1 MQHFLANAK
10 RLLLTMRKKSYKS
23 DIFLGVWKCKEST
36 NNKTYKEQHSLF
48 RGLEMRR
55 AYQKQ
60 IEQMER
66 DNMYKQQHQ
75 HFPSQFNNNPT
86 DPLMG
91 GYNRSV
97 SSFLGGVEHFCDV
110 ILCMPHRRLYI
121 SLVSM

>member
-1 MQHFLANAK
+1 
-10 RLLLTMRKKSYKS
+10 
-23 DIFLGVWKCKEST
+23 
-36 NNKTYKEQHSLF
+36 
-48 RGLEMRR
+48 MRR

-97 SSFLGGVEHFCDV
+97 SSFFGGAEHICDV
-110 ILCMPHRRLYI
+110 ILCMPYKRVYI
-121 SLVSM
+121 SLASMEKKVNIPLKVGGCWLSFFNLNWFHTP

>member
-1 MQHFLANAK
+1 
-10 RLLLTMRKKSYKS
+10 
-23 DIFLGVWKCKEST
+23 
-36 NNKTYKEQHSLF
+36 
-48 RGLEMRR
+48 MRR

-75 HFPSQFNNNPT
+75 HFPGQFNNNPT

-97 SSFLGGVEHFCDV
+97 LFKAMMTKSIGSKVVLKEEHKV
-110 ILCMPHRRLYI
+110 KINRRMLKKTKI
-121 SLVSM
+121 KG

>member
-10 RLLLTMRKKSYKS
+10 RLLLTMRK
-23 DIFLGVWKCKEST
+23 
-36 NNKTYKEQHSLF
+36 KTYKEQHSLF

-97 SSFLGGVEHFCDV
+97 SSFSTFLRYHSVYA
-110 ILCMPHRRLYI
+110 I
-121 SLVSM
+121 